1 MKALKSQLAKDLL
14 ADEQARNEL
23 RRFLVSNRSKSSS
36 LDAEP
41 GRILVRRGG
50 TAVTVSA
57 TVVPKAKAD

>member
-23 RRFLVSNRSKSSS
+23 RRFLVSNRSKSPS
-36 LDAEP
+36 LEAES
-41 GRILVRRGG
+41 GRIHVRRGS

>member
-23 RRFLVSNRSKSSS
+23 RRFLVSDRPKSSS
-36 LDAEP
+36 VDAEP
-41 GRILVRRGG
+41 SRIHVRRGS